1 MIKLQWWASNFVLA
15 CGFRG
20 RQVGGDQ
27 RVELIRFRDSQGLEL
42 AKHAGAVFAGYW
54 RTAVAL
60 AGLAICETVTRGHAA
75 ASFDLAGSA
84 RMTVDAIHVLSA
96 TAWVGALPPFLLLVA
111 MSRIPELRREAV
123 VSMQRFSTLGH
134 AAVALVLLNGA
145 TNTWLIVGRLSLHPN
160 SPYQWKLLVKI
171 AVALAMTCLAIANR
185 YLIVPLNRNHPET
198 SRNVLMV
205 GAALEIALGL
215 LAFALVA
222 SFGLEDPRHKKRRS
236 LRE

>member
-123 VSMQRFSTLGH
+123 VSMQRFSALGH
-134 AAVALVLLNGA
+134 AAVALVLLSGA

-198 SRNVLMV
+198 SRNVLIV

-222 SFGLEDPRHKKRRS
+222 SFGLEDPTA
-236 LRE
+236 